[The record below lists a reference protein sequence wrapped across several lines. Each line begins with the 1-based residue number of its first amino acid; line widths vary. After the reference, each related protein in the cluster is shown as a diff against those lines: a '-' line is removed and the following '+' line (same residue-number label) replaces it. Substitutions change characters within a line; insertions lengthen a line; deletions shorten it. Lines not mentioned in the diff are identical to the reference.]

1 MPTLSMT
8 DQLTALEVM
17 RRANNQDGFH
27 IVELLS
33 QTNEILKDMPVLEA
47 NDGTVH
53 NTIVRTSLRGGT
65 HRKYNEGIKPGA
77 TTTDT
82 KQDRITMLEDYS
94 IVDKDLAE
102 HSGNV
107 KSLRESEAQAF
118 LAGMGQTQ
126 AEELIYGN
134 NARNEAEINGFAVR
148 LSDLANKNVINAG
161 GTGNRCTSIYVCA
174 LGRGFTHLIYPKGR
188 SDCGIKTDDMGVQ
201 NWPLEGGRVMPAYVQ
216 FFSTHYGLSVA
227 HPDAVKRICNI
238 DQTTSGDKI
247 VELILEAMIRLPAG
261 AQTIAIYSNQDA
273 LVKID
278 KAAWTKGNAVFT
290 STDPWGEL
298 ITHIRKG
305 RCRRVDAILS
315 TEQALV

>member
-17 RRANNQDGFH
+17 RRSGNQDGFH

-94 IVDKDLAE
+94 VVDKDLAE

-107 KSLRESEAQAF
+107 KALRESEAQAF

-174 LGRGFTHLIYPKGR
+174 VGRGFAHLIYPKGR
-188 SDCGIKTDDMGVQ
+188 SNCGIKTEDMGVQ
-201 NWPLEGGRVMPAYVQ
+201 NWTMGEGRVMPAYVQ

-238 DQTTSGDKI
+238 DQATSGDKI
-247 VELILEAMIRLPAG
+247 VDLILEAMIRLPAG
-261 AQTIAIYSNQDA
+261 AQSIAIYSNQDA

-278 KAAWTKGNAVFT
+278 KAAWSKGNAVFT
-290 STDPWGEL
+290 SADPWGEL

>member
-17 RRANNQDGFH
+17 RRSGNQDGFH

-53 NTIVRTSLRGGT
+53 NTIIRTSQRGGT

-94 IVDKDLAE
+94 VVDKDLAE

-118 LAGMGQTQ
+118 RR
-126 AEELIYGN
+126 YGT
-134 NARNEAEINGFAVR
+134 
-148 LSDLANKNVINAG
+148 DAG
-161 GTGNRCTSIYVCA
+161 GR
-174 LGRGFTHLIYPKGR
+174 
-188 SDCGIKTDDMGVQ
+188 
-201 NWPLEGGRVMPAYVQ
+201 AYLWQ
-216 FFSTHYGLSVA
+216 QC
-227 HPDAVKRICNI
+227 P
-238 DQTTSGDKI
+238 Q
-247 VELILEAMIRLPAG
+247 
-261 AQTIAIYSNQDA
+261 
-273 LVKID
+273 
-278 KAAWTKGNAVFT
+278 
-290 STDPWGEL
+290 
-298 ITHIRKG
+298 
-305 RCRRVDAILS
+305 
-315 TEQALV
+315 

>member
-17 RRANNQDGFH
+17 RRSGNQDGFH

-94 IVDKDLAE
+94 VVDKDLAE

-107 KSLRESEAQAF
+107 KALRESEAQAF

-174 LGRGFTHLIYPKGR
+174 VGRGFAHLIYPKGR
-188 SDCGIKTDDMGVQ
+188 SDCGIKTEDMGVQ
-201 NWPLEGGRVMPAYVQ
+201 NWTMGEGRVMPAYVQ

-238 DQTTSGDKI
+238 DQATSGDKI
-247 VELILEAMIRLPAG
+247 VDLILEAMIRLPAG
-261 AQTIAIYSNQDA
+261 AQSIAIYSNQDA

-278 KAAWTKGNAVFT
+278 KAAWSKGTAVFT
-290 STDPWGEL
+290 SADPWGEL

-315 TEQALV
+315 TEQALT